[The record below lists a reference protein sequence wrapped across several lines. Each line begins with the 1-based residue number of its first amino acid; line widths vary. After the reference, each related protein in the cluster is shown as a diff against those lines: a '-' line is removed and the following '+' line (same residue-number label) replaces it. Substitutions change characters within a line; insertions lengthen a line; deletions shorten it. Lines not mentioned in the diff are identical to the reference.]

1 MSFLLSEDAALKTY
15 LAGMT
20 VSDENN
26 AERPVQVWFGY
37 PDVELRVQVFPFV
50 TLEVIDIRQAF
61 ERQSSGIYYDN
72 DNQGTREVVPG
83 KSFRYY
89 APVAYDIEYQ
99 LTTYSRH
106 PRHDRQIVFQMMHKF
121 PGKFGYLP
129 VADDLGTST
138 AYRHMFLESF
148 IKRDTVE
155 ADLGNKRLFRNIYTV
170 RVVSEITPDVVRSY
184 LQQVETVNINKNAN
198 SSWVATSVPA
208 DKYIV

>member
-1 MSFLLSEDAALKTY
+1 MSFLLSEDTALKAY

-20 VSDENN
+20 VSDEKE
-26 AERPVQVWFGY
+26 ASRPVQVWFGY
-37 PDVELRVQVFPFV
+37 PDVELRAQVFPFV

-72 DNQGTREVVPG
+72 DNQGTVPVVPG
-83 KSFRYY
+83 QSYRYY

-99 LTTYSRH
+99 ITTYARH

-129 VADDLGTST
+129 VPDDLGTST

-148 IKRDTVE
+148 IKRDSVE

-170 RVVSEITPDVVRSY
+170 RVVSEITPDVARNY
-184 LQQVETVNINKNAN
+184 LQQVETVNINKNAD
-198 SSWVATSVPA
+198 SSWVATTVPD